1 MSKVLWIDRDLIVG
15 PYIALVQSEKQFHAA
30 MSHCQIPKADHD
42 DWIKTPTAN
51 ATMHWFNNPAG
62 EQCCI
67 VALRMKKGISLIQVY
82 GLLVHEAVHI
92 WQAFRERIGEDNPS
106 KEFEA
111 YSIQAISQRLMAAY
125 KHKVVK

>member
-1 MSKVLWIDRDLIVG
+1 MNKAIWIDRGLIIG
-15 PYIALVQSEKQFHAA
+15 PYIALVQTEKQFHAA
-30 MSHCQIPKADHD
+30 MRHCQITKAERG

-51 ATMHWFNNPAG
+51 ATMHWFDNPAG
-62 EQCCI
+62 ESCCI

-92 WQAFRERIGEDNPS
+92 WQVFRERIGEDNPS

-111 YSIQAISQRLMAAY
+111 YSIQAISQGLMAAY
-125 KHKVVK
+125 KHKVIK